1 MIACRIFLVAG
12 ALAAALSVVA
22 GAFGAHALRGLDPAV
37 LSVYRLAVEYQFW
50 HALGLLAVGFA
61 GMHFGPRK
69 VIVAAGLLMIAGIL
83 LFSGS
88 LYAMSLLG
96 LRLGMLTPL
105 GGLSFI
111 IAWILFAW
119 GVGRSAITRA

>member
-61 GMHFGPRK
+61 GMHFGPHR
-69 VIVAAGLLMIAGIL
+69 IFTVAGCLMIAGIL

-111 IAWILFAW
+111 LSWLLLAW
-119 GVGRSAITRA
+119 GVGRAAIAQR